1 MKKNIRWFVILIV
14 VLFILQLINSILYC
28 IIGNSICAAM
38 SGFASG
44 VAFMGA
50 IVMYNQ
56 YKNCKE

>member
-1 MKKNIRWFVILIV
+1 MKKNIRWFVILTV

-28 IIGNSICAAM
+28 IIGNSICATM